1 MSNKT
6 IQLDEALHSYF
17 LQTSLREPE
26 ILARLRKE
34 TSKLPDSN
42 MQISP
47 EQGQFMGLLVEL
59 MGVRNALE
67 IGTFTGYSALSVAL
81 ALPKDGRLV
90 ACDVSRQWTDI
101 GRRYWEEAGVADRID
116 LRIGPAIETLDA
128 LLESGSGESFDFA
141 FIDADK
147 TGYRD
152 YYERCLQLIRPGG
165 LIAVDNTLWHG
176 KISDASVTDPDTEA
190 IRSLLLHVRDDV
202 RVTSSHVPIGDG
214 LLLAR
219 KRVS

>member
-6 IQLDEALHSYF
+6 IQMDDVLHGYF

-26 ILARLRKE
+26 LLARLREE
-34 TSKLPDSN
+34 TAKLPDSN

-59 MGVRNALE
+59 MGVREALE
-67 IGTFTGYSALSVAL
+67 IGTFTGYSALCVAL
-81 ALPKDGRLV
+81 ALPEEGRLV
-90 ACDVSRQWTDI
+90 ACDVSREWTDI
-101 GRRYWEEAGVADRID
+101 GRRYWEKAGVAEKID
-116 LRIGPAIETLDA
+116 LRIGPALETLDA
-128 LLESGSGESFDFA
+128 LIESGEGERFDFA

-147 TGYRD
+147 AGYLN

-176 KISDASVTDPDTEA
+176 KIADASATDPDTEA
-190 IRSLLLHVRDDV
+190 IRSLLIHVREDA

-219 KRVS
+219 KRGR

>member
-6 IQLDEALHSYF
+6 IQLDDALHGYF

-26 ILARLRKE
+26 ILTRLREE
-34 TSKLPDSN
+34 TAKLPDSN

-81 ALPKDGRLV
+81 ALPEDGRLI
-90 ACDVSRQWTDI
+90 ACDVSREWTDI
-101 GRRYWEEAGVADRID
+101 AKRYWNEAGAADRID
-116 LRIGPAIETLDA
+116 LRIGPALETLDS
-128 LLESGSGESFDFA
+128 LIESDEGERFDFA

-147 TGYRD
+147 TGYLN

-165 LIAVDNTLWHG
+165 LIAVDNTMWHG
-176 KISDASVTDPDTEA
+176 RIADASAADPDTEA
-190 IRSLLLHVRDDV
+190 IRSLLLHVRDDA

-219 KRVS
+219 KRGR